1 MTPREYFDHYVQR
14 QGGPAKVAEALDIPY
29 STIAGV
35 CNGSR
40 GIGRKLAERMV
51 AADPLL
57 DRSQLVWVRAT
68 DDREAAA

>member
-1 MTPREYFDHYVQR
+1 MDMTPREYWNHYVER
-14 QGGPAKVAEALDIPY
+14 QGGPVKVAEALKIPY

-40 GIGRKLAERMV
+40 GIGRKLADRMV

-57 DRSQLVWVRAT
+57 DRDVLVWVTA
-68 DDREAAA
+68 EKAAA